1 MQSPPSIHYFF
12 AAKSIVQADLEI
24 EGHPLNMEID
34 MGVAVSIISDKTR
47 TSLSTCSQTAIP
59 VNSSLTEN
67 LYWRA
72 YQSYGKLQLI
82 SSDSGG

>member
-1 MQSPPSIHYFF
+1 MQSPPSIHFF

-24 EGHPLNMEID
+24 EGHPLNMQLD
-34 MGVAVSIISDKTR
+34 MGAAVSIISDKTH

-59 VNSSLTEN
+59 VNSSLSES